1 VNKLFQVLGTYRVLN
16 VQGERIGDLV
26 VVVVVVVWLLLVGG
40 RAHLIGR
47 GISLRKGDEL
57 RAS

>member
-1 VNKLFQVLGTYRVLN
+1 MFEGKELVN
-16 VQGERIGDLV
+16 LV

-40 RAHLIGR
+40 RAHLIGH

>member
-1 VNKLFQVLGTYRVLN
+1 VFKGKELANC
-16 VQGERIGDLV
+16 I
-26 VVVVVVVWLLLVGG
+26 VVWLLFVGG
-40 RAHLIGR
+40 RAQLIGR